1 MHFGFALKILHI
13 LDKQPDAGRGAVA
26 GGGGLAIHVEN
37 LCEQLK
43 ANGHASPVLR
53 LVVDDTTGKN
63 IAATR
68 EDEYT
73 LRSSYGL
80 IQGYRLKFELRK
92 LLDDIKPDIVHVHGC
107 FTSLSPVLMSML
119 QDLFPVIG
127 TLHDIRPFCYVMSRR
142 FAPDGNLCERRCGIG
157 CFTTQCVRPRDA
169 TDILRLARR
178 WFVDAS
184 TLSGW
189 KTLDRVIAPSEY
201 IRNLARQHG
210 IKNENLRLVPHGIE
224 LPTRTARSARS
235 NHETPIIMY
244 LGSLFEE
251 KGVLHLIKALQLLQ
265 HPAWRAI
272 FVGSGP
278 LHNQIAQYLH
288 RGGIADR
295 VEIRDHISQ
304 RDEIYELLASARML
318 VVPSTIPESFA
329 LVGIEALAVGTPVV
343 SFALG
348 GITEWFRDGENGLAA
363 ADLDCNDL
371 ARQIDK
377 LLKSPQLADELGSF
391 GRTLV
396 ETSFNRAKAFEHTFG
411 VYQELAD

>member
-1 MHFGFALKILHI
+1 
-13 LDKQPDAGRGAVA
+13 
-26 GGGGLAIHVEN
+26 
-37 LCEQLK
+37 
-43 ANGHASPVLR
+43 
-53 LVVDDTTGKN
+53 
-63 IAATR
+63 
-68 EDEYT
+68 
-73 LRSSYGL
+73 
-80 IQGYRLKFELRK
+80 
-92 LLDDIKPDIVHVHGC
+92 
-107 FTSLSPVLMSML
+107 MSML
-119 QDLFPVIG
+119 QEQFPVIG
-127 TLHDIRPFCYVMSRR
+127 TLHDVLPFCYVMTRR
-142 FAPDGNLCERRCGIG
+142 FVPDGKLCERRCGIG
-157 CFTTQCVRPRDA
+157 CFTTRCIRPRDA
-169 TDILRLARR
+169 TDILRFTRR
-178 WFVDAS
+178 WFVDAR
-184 TLSGW
+184 TLEGW
-189 KTLDRVIAPSEY
+189 RTLDRVITPSEY
-201 IRNLARQHG
+201 IRNLAIQHG
-210 IKNENLRLVPHGIE
+210 IKDENLRLVPHGIE
-224 LPTRTARSARS
+224 LPTHTATSARS
-235 NHETPIIMY
+235 NAETPIIMY
-244 LGSLFEE
+244 LGGLFED

-265 HPAWRAI
+265 YPAWRAI

-278 LHNQIAQYLH
+278 LHNQITQDLH

-329 LVGIEALAVGTPVV
+329 LVGIEALAVGSPVV

>member
-1 MHFGFALKILHI
+1 MKILHI
-13 LDKQPDAGRGAVA
+13 LDKQPD
-26 GGGGLAIHVEN
+26 GGGLAIHVAD

-43 ANGHASPVLR
+43 ANGHASPVLW
-53 LVVDDTTGKN
+53 LVKDEAVGEKL
-63 IAATR
+63 AATR

-80 IQGYRLKFELRK
+80 TQGYRLKFKLRK
-92 LLDDIKPDIVHVHGC
+92 LVDDIKPDIVHVHGC
-107 FTSLSPVLMSML
+107 FTSLSPVLMSTL
-119 QDLFPVIG
+119 QNLFPVIG
-127 TLHDIRPFCYVMSRR
+127 TAHDVLPFCYVMSRR
-142 FAPDGNLCERRCGIG
+142 FTPDGKLCERQCGIG
-157 CFTTQCVRPRDA
+157 CFTTQCIRPRDA
-169 TDILRLARR
+169 IDILRLARR
-178 WFVDAS
+178 WFVDAR
-184 TLSGW
+184 TLTGW

-201 IRNLARQHG
+201 IRNLALQHG
-210 IKNENLRLVPHGIE
+210 IKDENLRLVPHGIE
-224 LPTRTARSARS
+224 LPTHTATSARS

-244 LGSLFEE
+244 LGTLHEY

-265 HPAWRAI
+265 QPAWRAI

-278 LHNQIAQYLH
+278 LHNQIMQDLQ

-295 VEIRDHISQ
+295 VEIRGHISQ

-318 VVPSTIPESFA
+318 VVPSIIPESFS
-329 LVGIEALAVGTPVV
+329 LVGIEALAVGSPVV

-348 GITEWFRDGENGLAA
+348 GIKEWFRDGKNGLAA
-363 ADLDCNDL
+363 ADLDCDDL

-396 ETSFNRAKAFEHTFG
+396 ETSFNRAKAFEHTFR